1 MILLHK
7 PWQYQMAGNSAKR
20 NLLYIIAQTY
30 ALDVLEAVN
39 KRPMRFTDLEAA
51 CPNEKTRSQ
60 RLKELEEGGL
70 ITTGSLKIGRRYF
83 VHYTLTSKGRQA
95 LQKVR
100 ELVDV

>member
-1 MILLHK
+1 M
-7 PWQYQMAGNSAKR
+7 PGNSAKR
-20 NLLYIIAQTY
+20 NIVHMIAQTY

-39 KRPMRFTDLEAA
+39 KRPMRFTDLESA

-60 RLKELEEGGL
+60 RLKELEGIGL

-95 LQKVR
+95 LQKVK
-100 ELVDV
+100 ELGDIA